1 MYSHL
6 ACQSF
11 LYIRFARSLNSDMNL
26 YKKIHYG
33 LMNLIQVDFFMYK
46 VMHGTYAG
54 RITQPDW
61 ILFLHIQIYMKKRA
75 LAMPGVSKEP
85 EGHKDQ

>member
-11 LYIRFARSLNSDMNL
+11 LYIQFARSLNSDMNL

-46 VMHGTYAG
+46 VMVC
-54 RITQPDW
+54 P
-61 ILFLHIQIYMKKRA
+61 
-75 LAMPGVSKEP
+75 PGGSDVPFS
-85 EGHKDQ
+85 